1 MNAILCEKQGKYV
14 EERSKFLSFSFAVQS
29 KDEVAKILSEI
40 KSKHPSCRHIC
51 YAYRI
56 FEKDIIERSCED
68 GEPSGTAG
76 SQILQLLKENDVI
89 NVLCVVVRYF
99 GGVKLG
105 TANLGR
111 AYKEAA
117 RQTLDDNLSQVEL
130 KTLYIGSCD
139 YTLFAQIKQEC
150 DKRKIKFESVTYDNN
165 VNFKIYLSKE
175 NYCFLKDFVSLEITD
190 KTQYSC

>member
-1 MNAILCEKQGKYV
+1 MNTTLSEKQGKYV
-14 EERSKFLSFSFAVQS
+14 EERSKFLSFCYAVWS
-29 KDEVAKILSEI
+29 KDDVAKCLSDI
-40 KSKHPSCRHIC
+40 KSEYPSCRHIC

-56 FEKDIIERSCED
+56 FDKTLIERSCED

-111 AYKEAA
+111 AYKESA
-117 RQTLDDNLSQVEL
+117 RQTLTDNTTKVEL
-130 KTLYIGSCD
+130 KTLCIGSCD
-139 YTLFAQIKQEC
+139 YPLFAQIKQEF
-150 DKRKIKFESVTYDNN
+150 DKRKIKFEKVSYDKNIEFE
-165 VNFKIYLSKE
+165 VYLSSE
-175 NYCFLKDFVSLEITD
+175 NYAWLKKIVPLEITD
-190 KTQYSC
+190 KTQYLC

>member
-1 MNAILCEKQGKYV
+1 MNTILSEKQGKYV
-14 EERSKFLSFSFAVQS
+14 EERSKFLSFCFAVFS
-29 KDEVAKILSEI
+29 KDEVTRNLSNI
-40 KSKHPSCRHIC
+40 KSKHPSCRHVC

-56 FEKDIIERSCED
+56 FDKDLIERSCED
-68 GEPSGTAG
+68 GEPNGTAG

-89 NVLCVVVRYF
+89 NTLCVVVRYF

-117 RQTLDDNLSQVEL
+117 RQTLTENLTHVEL
-130 KTLYIGSCD
+130 KTLYKGLCD
-139 YTLFAQIKQEC
+139 YPLFSQIKQEC
-150 DKRKIKFESVTYDNN
+150 DKRKIKFENVSYDNN
-165 VNFKIYLSKE
+165 IKFEVYLSDE
-175 NYCFLKDFVSLEITD
+175 NYLWLKGIVPLEITD

>member
-1 MNAILCEKQGKYV
+1 MKTLLSEKQGKYV

-40 KSKHPSCRHIC
+40 KSKQPSCRHIC

-117 RQTLDDNLSQVEL
+117 RQTLAENLVEVQL
-130 KTLYIGSCD
+130 KTLYIGLCD
-139 YTLFAQIKQEC
+139 YPLFAQIKQEC
-150 DKRKIKFESVTYDNN
+150 DKREIKFENVIYDNN
-165 VNFKIYLSKE
+165 VRFEVYLSNE
-175 NYCFLKDFVSLEITD
+175 NYLWLKGIVSLGITD

>member
-1 MNAILCEKQGKYV
+1 MKTLLSEKQGKYV
-14 EERSKFLSFSFAVQS
+14 EERSRFLSFSFSVQS
-29 KDEVAKILSEI
+29 KNEVTQILSNI
-40 KSKHPSCRHIC
+40 KSEHLSCRHIC

-56 FEKDIIERSCED
+56 FDKALLERSCED
-68 GEPSGTAG
+68 GEPGGTAG

-89 NVLCVVVRYF
+89 NVLCIVVRYF

-150 DKRKIKFESVTYDNN
+150 DKRKIKFENVTYDNN
-165 VNFKIYLSKE
+165 VTFKIYLSNE
-175 NYCFLKDFVSLEITD
+175 NYLWLKGIVSLEITD